1 MAHVDDDPAIA
12 LSVRGHMLRKAQI
25 FMIEILMNTLY
36 GVKCCCFFYIDHE
49 KMYMLQELFL
59 MRSETKYY
67 EKVSAKDV

>member
-12 LSVRGHMLRKAQI
+12 LSVRGHMLRKVQL

-49 KMYMLQELFL
+49 KNVYVTSTF
-59 MRSETKYY
+59 SY
-67 EKVSAKDV
+67 EERN